1 MNKEKI
7 LNFGMVIIIVIIGI
21 TIAFKTNTY
30 SLIFVSDNEIFKKI
44 EIRKNT
50 TLKEIEKP
58 EKEGYTFIGWYDKDD
73 NILNKNEK
81 IKENKTYYA
90 HWAKIITEE
99 E

>member
-7 LNFGMVIIIVIIGI
+7 LNVAIIITVIIMGI

-30 SLIFVSDNEIFKKI
+30 SLIFVSNNEILKEI

-58 EKEGYTFIGWYDKDD
+58 EKEGYTFLGWYDKD
-73 NILNKNEK
+73 NNLLNKNEK

-90 HWAKIITEE
+90 HWAKIITEKE
-99 E
+99 